1 MLLRIAPERCTP
13 LKRRYLPLNFI
24 TVPLISVL
32 ILLAC
37 GAFDGQ
43 TVRDGVV
50 GTGGVRPL
58 NIMALFISL
67 VGPDRYTYALT
78 KRACCC

>member
-1 MLLRIAPERCTP
+1 MLLRIAPERRP
-13 LKRRYLPLNFI
+13 SLKRQHLPLNFI
-24 TVPLISVL
+24 AVPLISVL
-32 ILLAC
+32 VLLAC
-37 GAFDGQ
+37 GAFDGE

-67 VGPDRYTYALT
+67 VRSRYVLS
-78 KRACCC
+78 KRACC